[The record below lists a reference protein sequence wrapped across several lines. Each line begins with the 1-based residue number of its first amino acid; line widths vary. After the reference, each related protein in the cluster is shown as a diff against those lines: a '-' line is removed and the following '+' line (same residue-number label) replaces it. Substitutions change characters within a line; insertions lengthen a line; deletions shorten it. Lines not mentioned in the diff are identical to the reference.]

1 VNGNIPDT
9 SETMRLNRP
18 LPVDSTT
25 GSAADTATRR

>member
-9 SETMRLNRP
+9 TETMRLNRP

-25 GSAADTATRR
+25 GSATDTATRR